1 MNLNVI
7 LLAIIGTVL
16 SDDTCTYINQN
27 KNLVSHSVT
36 TVSQP
41 TSPGLTEEVTIKVGE
56 SITIRYVNLVSY
68 FSFPEHLKFFEL
80 DIYVSILI

>member
-7 LLAIIGTVL
+7 LLAFIGTVL

-41 TSPGLTEEVTIKVGE
+41 TSPGLTEEVTIKVGQ

-68 FSFPEHLKFFEL
+68 FSFPN
-80 DIYVSILI
+80 